1 MARTINYREAISE
14 ALLQEMRRDERVVVM
29 GEDNAGGAGAPGADD
44 AAVARDQAAA
54 TMRAIAALPPPL
66 RTALVLVQMEGLSY
80 RDAAE
85 ITDVP
90 EATVRG
96 RLHRARKQLVDHMR
110 SWS

>member
-1 MARTINYREAISE
+1 MVNRCHNHIRRQARTRTRAV
-14 ALLQEMRRDERVVVM
+14 LDE
-29 GEDNAGGAGAPGADD
+29 DPAPAPGADD

-66 RTALVLVQMEGLSY
+66 RAALVLVQMEGLSY
-80 RDAAE
+80 REAAE